1 MAVKSGI
8 IYCCLLLF
16 ICKSCLFILSLCVFP
31 HLTRASLIRSY
42 NNNTLPAPSLAHQN
56 SKSSESDLSG
66 GSRLLPQPEVGSAPA
81 PPGAPS
87 AQRPIVPPTEL
98 PPCGFNGCPASNPP
112 RPAPG
117 NLGSPGAG
125 TGGEL
130 VPVALGRS
138 EGGGMGFSV
147 TAGGQGGQLALIK
160 RVWDRR
166 QCPSLQPGDAIIKIN
181 GADVQSLSFAQ
192 VTWATCSINHMFNK
206 TVHQHTNAFI
216 YHTEV
221 EKCIYILFVCLTHPT
236 TRLKNSTDFI

>member
-1 MAVKSGI
+1 MSP
-8 IYCCLLLF
+8 L
-16 ICKSCLFILSLCVFP
+16 FP
-31 HLTRASLIRSY
+31 HLSRASLIRSY
-42 NNNTLPAPSLAHQN
+42 NNNTLPAPSLAHHN
-56 SKSSESDLSG
+56 SKSSEIDLSSG
-66 GSRLLPQPEVGSAPA
+66 ALPLPQPEVGSAPA

-87 AQRPIVPPTEL
+87 AQRPLVPPTEL

-192 VTWATCSINHMFNK
+192 VTSVKKGFLSHFN
-206 TVHQHTNAFI
+206 
-216 YHTEV
+216 
-221 EKCIYILFVCLTHPT
+221 
-236 TRLKNSTDFI
+236 

>member
-1 MAVKSGI
+1 MSVKPG
-8 IYCCLLLF
+8 CRF
-16 ICKSCLFILSLCVFP
+16 SCLVLFKCIHCVSLFFVFVSPLFP

-42 NNNTLPAPSLAHQN
+42 NNNTLPAPSLAHHN
-56 SKSSESDLSG
+56 SKSSESDLSSG
-66 GSRLLPQPEVGSAPA
+66 ALPLPQPEVGGAPA

-87 AQRPIVPPTEL
+87 APSVQRPIVPPTEL

-192 VTWATCSINHMFNK
+192 VT
-206 TVHQHTNAFI
+206 
-216 YHTEV
+216 
-221 EKCIYILFVCLTHPT
+221 
-236 TRLKNSTDFI
+236 

>member
-1 MAVKSGI
+1 MLVKPGLIFCSL
-8 IYCCLLLF
+8 YCSDVETAYLYSFSLCLL
-16 ICKSCLFILSLCVFP
+16 SSLT
-31 HLTRASLIRSY
+31 LTRASLIRSY
-42 NNNTLPAPSLAHQN
+42 NTNTLPTPSLAHQN
-56 SKSSESDLSG
+56 SKSSESDLSSG
-66 GSRLLPQPEVGSAPA
+66 ALPLPQPEVGSAPA

-87 AQRPIVPPTEL
+87 AQRPLVPPTEL

-192 VTWATCSINHMFNK
+192 VTRATCSIK
-206 TVHQHTNAFI
+206 VHFHSHCFSKSI
-216 YHTEV
+216 YNTEGFKLISW
-221 EKCIYILFVCLTHPT
+221 EPGT
-236 TRLKNSTDFI
+236 SA